1 MTVPSFSLS
10 LTLPGWVDKLID
22 LERPYPTDE
31 EKMSLVNSLASQNV
45 TNHTGGP
52 FGAAIF
58 ERTNHRLVAPGVN
71 LVVPASNPTAHAEI
85 VAIGMAGARLGAYHL
100 GDDGASPTVL
110 ATSVE
115 PCAMCLGATP
125 WSGVSRLIIG
135 ARDADARAIG
145 FDEGYKPENWV
156 ETLNS
161 RGIEVT
167 QDVLRDEATS
177 VLQAY
182 LAAGKEI
189 YNSSPSADQGDA

>member
-1 MTVPSFSLS
+1 MTSLRFSLYLS
-10 LTLPGWVDKLID
+10 LPAWVDELVD
-22 LERPYPTDE
+22 LEQPYATDE
-31 EKMSLVNSLASQNV
+31 EKMSLVNTLASQNV
-45 TNHTGGP
+45 THHTGGP

-58 ERTNHRLVAPGVN
+58 DRTSHLLVAPGVN
-71 LVVPASNPTAHAEI
+71 LVVPASNPTAHAEM
-85 VAIGMAGARLGAYHL
+85 VAIAMAGTRLGAYHL

-110 ATSVE
+110 VTSVE

-145 FDEGYKPENWV
+145 FDEGDKPENWV
-156 ETLNS
+156 ATLNA

-167 QDVLRDEATS
+167 QDVLRSEAAS

-189 YNSSPSADQGDA
+189 YNSAPSADEGDA